1 MNSDYL
7 NQVVQAANHTA
18 IRLQERSQIQEIWTQ
33 INLLHQQVKELR
45 SELEQ
50 LKKYVEK
57 SRKEK

>member
-1 MNSDYL
+1 
-7 NQVVQAANHTA
+7 
-18 IRLQERSQIQEIWTQ
+18 LQERSQIQEIWTQ
-33 INLLHQQVKELR
+33 FNLLHQQVKELR